1 MFISALWPFLPKHV
15 SSASAAYFHT
25 RFYLSLSRPVCLEDF
40 EVQRCGN
47 NVTFVCLNSKEYR
60 FSLRN
65 IFCLNSMEYHG
76 IITFLKES
84 LLKLFKRNMPVHVN
98 QQNLRLLIKTDFLF
112 NEFLMLNLS
121 FHHAVSYSNVCVC
134 VCVCGGR
141 EGRGK
146 QAWTSGRRC
155 AMGKIW

>member
-1 MFISALWPFLPKHV
+1 MFHLHLPQI
-15 SSASAAYFHT
+15 FT
-25 RFYLSLSRPVCLEDF
+25 QDFIFLSRGVCLEDF

-47 NVTFVCLNSKEYR
+47 DVTFVCLNSVEYR

-65 IFCLNSMEYHG
+65 IFFCLNSMEYHV

-121 FHHAVSYSNVCVC
+121 FHHAVSYSNVCV
-134 VCVCGGR
+134 
-141 EGRGK
+141 
-146 QAWTSGRRC
+146 SH
-155 AMGKIW
+155 